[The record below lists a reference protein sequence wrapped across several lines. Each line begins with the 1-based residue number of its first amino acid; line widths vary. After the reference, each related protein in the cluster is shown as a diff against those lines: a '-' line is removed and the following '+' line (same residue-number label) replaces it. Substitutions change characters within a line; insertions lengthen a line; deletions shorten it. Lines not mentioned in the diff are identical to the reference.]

1 MSARTASAVAL
12 GPRRSPEFKGKRTPG
27 VADTPARRLFPGAVN
42 VVRVDMFRNELS
54 GMLGFGCVDA
64 ELGTLAV
71 IDSRLSPDV
80 RRDTAEQLLKM
91 LDGRTAPA
99 FAWVPVAGDPFTE
112 DGEQ

>member
-1 MSARTASAVAL
+1 MSARTASTVVP
-12 GPRRSPEFKGKRTPG
+12 GPRRSPGPKGKRTP
-27 VADTPARRLFPGAVN
+27 VPADATPRRLVPGAVN

-64 ELGTLAV
+64 ELGTLVV
-71 IDSRLSPDV
+71 INSRLSPGV

-99 FAWVPVAGDPFTE
+99 FAWVPVVGDPFTE
-112 DGEQ
+112 DGEL